1 VRRKSKLSG
10 GDLLGPRRLTKYE
23 KTRIIAFRA
32 QQIAAGSPLFL
43 KDDEIPEGVT
53 DPVELAEL
61 ELKLG
66 RIPVKIVRRVLGRQV
81 ILDLDELI
89 D

>member
-1 VRRKSKLSG
+1 LTDG
-10 GDLLGPRRLTKYE
+10 GDLLGPRKLTKYE
-23 KTRIIAFRA
+23 RTRIIAFRA

-61 ELKLG
+61 ELRLG
-66 RIPVKIVRRVLGRQV
+66 RIPVKLVRRVLGREIV
-81 ILDLDELI
+81 VDLDDLLG
-89 D
+89 

>member
-1 VRRKSKLSG
+1 MTDE
-10 GDLLGPRRLTKYE
+10 GDLLGPRKLTKYE
-23 KTRIIAFRA
+23 RTRIIAFRA

-61 ELKLG
+61 ELRLG
-66 RIPVKIVRRVLGRQV
+66 RIPVKLVRRVLGREIV
-81 ILDLDELI
+81 VDLDDLLG
-89 D
+89 

>member
-1 VRRKSKLSG
+1 MTDE
-10 GDLLGPRRLTKYE
+10 GDLLGPRKLTKYE
-23 KTRIIAFRA
+23 RTRIIAFRA

-61 ELKLG
+61 ELRLG
-66 RIPVKIVRRVLGRQV
+66 RIPVKLVRLVLGREIV
-81 ILDLDELI
+81 VDLDDLLG
-89 D
+89 

>member
-1 VRRKSKLSG
+1 MTDK
-10 GDLLGPRRLTKYE
+10 GDLLGPKKLTRYE
-23 KTRIIAFRA
+23 RTRIIAFRA

-66 RIPVKIVRRVLGRQV
+66 RIPVKLVRRVLDREIIV
-81 ILDLDELI
+81 DLNDLLG
-89 D
+89 

>member
-1 VRRKSKLSG
+1 
-10 GDLLGPRRLTKYE
+10 
-23 KTRIIAFRA
+23 TRIIAFRA

-66 RIPVKIVRRVLGRQV
+66 RLPVKLVRRVLQREVV
-81 ILDLDELI
+81 IDLDDLLG
-89 D
+89 

>member
-1 VRRKSKLSG
+1 MTGK
-10 GDLLGPRRLTKYE
+10 GDLLGPKKLTRYE
-23 KTRIIAFRA
+23 KARIIAFRA

-66 RIPVKIVRRVLGRQV
+66 RIPVKLVRRVLDREIIV
-81 ILDLDELI
+81 DLDDLLG
-89 D
+89 